1 MTPSRLALALLLA
14 PSPALPQPRPAPV
27 NPAPAITLDEV
38 LRRFRT
44 VPGISARFRE
54 SRQMALLAAPLVS
67 EGTLHYAPPG
77 RLVRRTESPE
87 LAVALLE
94 GNRLRFRD
102 ASGEQSLDLDA
113 LPAARQFLES
123 FTALVA
129 GDRAALARSYDLE
142 FAPQGAAAWR
152 LTMRPRVPALSR
164 VFRAVEVAGEGV
176 ALRTLVVR
184 EVSGDVSETTFTEV
198 RTDRRFTAEEAA
210 RVFRLSP

>member
-14 PSPALPQPRPAPV
+14 SSPALPQPRPAPV
-27 NPAPAITLDEV
+27 SPAPAISLDEV
-38 LRRFRT
+38 LRRFRA

-54 SRQMALLAAPLVS
+54 SRQMQLLAAPLVS
-67 EGTLHYAPPG
+67 EGVLHYAPPA

-102 ASGEQSLDLDA
+102 AGGEQSLDLDA
-113 LPAARQFLES
+113 MPAARQFLES

-142 FAPQGAAAWR
+142 FVPQGASGWR

-164 VFRAVEVAGEGV
+164 VFRAIEVAGDGV

-210 RVFRLSP
+210 QVFRLSP

>member
-1 MTPSRLALALLLA
+1 MSPTRLALALLLA
-14 PSPALPQPRPAPV
+14 ATPTLAQPRSAPGS
-27 NPAPAITLDEV
+27 PAPAITLDEV
-38 LRRFRT
+38 LRRFRA
-44 VPGISARFRE
+44 VPGLSARFRE
-54 SRQMALLAAPLVS
+54 SRQMQLLAAPLVS

-77 RLVRRTESPE
+77 RLVRRTEQPE

-94 GNRLRFRD
+94 GNHLRFRD

-113 LPAARQFLES
+113 MPAARQFLES

-129 GDRAALARSYDLE
+129 GDRAALARSYELAFE
-142 FAPQGAAAWR
+142 PLGASAWR

-198 RTDRRFTAEEAA
+198 RTDRRFTAEESA
-210 RVFRLSP
+210 RLFRLGP

>member
-1 MTPSRLALALLLA
+1 MTPARLALTLLLTTA
-14 PSPALPQPRPAPV
+14 PALAQPRPAPV
-27 NPAPAITLDEV
+27 SPAPALSLDEV
-38 LRRFRT
+38 LRRFRA

-54 SRQMALLAAPLVS
+54 SRQMQLLAAPLVS

-77 RLVRRTESPE
+77 RLVRRTEQPE

-113 LPAARQFLES
+113 MPAARQFLES

-142 FAPQGAAAWR
+142 FVTQGASAWR

-164 VFRAVEVAGEGV
+164 VFRAVEVAGDGV

-198 RTDRRFTAEEAA
+198 RTDRAFTAEESA

>member
-14 PSPALPQPRPAPV
+14 HSLAPAQPRPAPV
-27 NPAPAITLDEV
+27 SPAPAISLDEL

-54 SRQMALLAAPLVS
+54 ARQMQLLAAPLVS
-67 EGTLHYAPPG
+67 EGALHFAAPG

-102 ASGEQSLDLDA
+102 GSGEQSLDLDA
-113 LPAARQFLES
+113 MPAARQFLES

-129 GDRAALARSYDLE
+129 GDRAALARSYDLD
-142 FAPQGAAAWR
+142 FVPQGASAWR

-164 VFRAVEVAGEGV
+164 VFRAIEVAGDGV

>member
-1 MTPSRLALALLLA
+1 MTPSRLALTLLLTAA
-14 PSPALPQPRPAPV
+14 PSLAQPRPATEQ
-27 NPAPAITLDEV
+27 PATVISLDEV
-38 LRRFRT
+38 LRRFRA

-54 SRQMALLAAPLVS
+54 SRQMQLLAAPLVS

-102 ASGEQSLDLDA
+102 AGGEQSLDLDA
-113 LPAARQFLES
+113 MPAARQFLES

-142 FAPQGAAAWR
+142 FVPLRASAWR

-198 RTDRRFTAEEAA
+198 RTDRAFTAEESA
-210 RVFRLSP
+210 RVFRLGP

>member
-1 MTPSRLALALLLA
+1 M
-14 PSPALPQPRPAPV
+14 Q
-27 NPAPAITLDEV
+27 
-38 LRRFRT
+38 
-44 VPGISARFRE
+44 
-54 SRQMALLAAPLVS
+54 LLAAPLVS
-67 EGTLHYAPPG
+67 EGALHYATPG

-102 ASGEQSLDLDA
+102 AGGEQSLDLDA
-113 LPAARQFLES
+113 MPAARQFLES

-142 FAPQGAAAWR
+142 FGALGGGWR
-152 LTMRPRVPALSR
+152 LTMRPRIPALSR
-164 VFRAVEVAGEGV
+164 VFRAIEVTGEGV